1 MTYHPILRFEDVG
14 FSYDSMT
21 SELLSG
27 VNVRFLEGWTGIVGP
42 NGIGKT
48 TLLLLACGKLRP
60 DSGFIDM
67 PELSSYCPQRTDDPP
82 EGAALLMDASDRD
95 SLILK
100 ADLDLEQEDLLRWET
115 LSHGERKR
123 FQIAAALYRQ
133 PDLLALDEPTN
144 HLDSAT
150 RSLLFRALKK
160 YKGIGL
166 LVSHDRELLDN
177 LCRECVFIDPP
188 TAILRPGNYSSGAY
202 QARLEKASAINRLNA
217 ARARLDKLER
227 EHARRKHKASRSV
240 RLNPKRHLLAK
251 DHDAKAKV
259 DAARMTGKDSV
270 HGKLQKQMEG
280 RLQKVREEIS
290 RIPVKKEYPTGITML
305 GSICP
310 RASLLNLPAGNLPL
324 GEKAR
329 LMYPDLNMLPQDRIA
344 LTGPNGC
351 GKTTIITTIF
361 SSLSM
366 PDDRVIYVPQELD
379 INESSRL
386 LRELHAMSGEK
397 LGWVMN
403 IISRLGSRPETLL
416 ESKLISP
423 GETRKV
429 MLALGLLKEPWL
441 IMMDEPTNHLDLISI
456 ECLEGA
462 LADCRCSLLLI
473 SHDMRFLEALTQ
485 IQWEI
490 LQVSNDN
497 YSLYITSKGSSI

>member
-1 MTYHPILRFEDVG
+1 MSYHCVLRFEGVG

-21 SELLSG
+21 AQLLNGINIHFS
-27 VNVRFLEGWTGIVGP
+27 EGWTGIVGP
-42 NGIGKT
+42 NGAGKT
-48 TLLLLACGKLRP
+48 TLLLLACGKLKP
-60 DSGFIDM
+60 DRGFISM
-67 PELSSYCPQRTDDPP
+67 PELTSYCPQRTDDPP
-82 EGAALLMDASDRD
+82 EDAASLMAATDRD

-100 ADLDLEQEDLLRWET
+100 ADLNLKQKDLLRWET

-123 FQIAAALYRQ
+123 FQIAAALYRK

-150 RSLLFRALKK
+150 RTLLFRALKK

-166 LVSHDRELLDN
+166 LVSHDREFLDN

-188 TAILRPGNYSSGAY
+188 SAILRPGNYSFGAD
-202 QARLEKASAINRLNA
+202 QARLGKTSARNRLNE

-227 EHARRKHKASRSV
+227 EHARRKHSASRSA
-240 RLNPKRHLLAK
+240 RLNPKRHLSAK
-251 DHDAKAKV
+251 NHDAKAKV

-270 HGKLQKQMEG
+270 HGKLQTQLDG
-280 RLQKVREEIS
+280 RLQKAREEIS
-290 RIPVKKEYPTGITML
+290 KIPVKKEYPTGISVL

-310 RASLLNLPAGNLPL
+310 RASLLNIPAGDLSL
-324 GEKAR
+324 GKNTR
-329 LMYPDLNMLPQDRIA
+329 LIHPDLNILPRDRIA

-351 GKTTIITTIF
+351 GKTTLITALF
-361 SSLSM
+361 SSLCL

-379 INESSRL
+379 IHESSRL
-386 LRELHAMSGEK
+386 LRELHAMSGGK
-397 LGWVMN
+397 LGRVMN

-416 ESKLISP
+416 ESTLTSP
-423 GETRKV
+423 GETRKI

-456 ECLEGA
+456 ECLEKA
-462 LADCRCSLLLI
+462 LSDCCCSLLLI
-473 SHDMRFLEALTQ
+473 SHDRKLLETLTG

-490 LQVSNDN
+490 VQESNDT
-497 YSLYITSKGSSI
+497 YALYINTSA